1 MGALPLDL
9 TQLTKIYFQSQYF
22 AIDGKFFFNNIGT
35 MLIKDRIEKS
45 ADTFTSGE
53 RKLAAT
59 ILSDYPF
66 AGLSSIQE
74 LAKQAEVSPPSISRF
89 VTKIGLD
96 GYQDF
101 QRDLIAELKQGHRS
115 PVQLHQA
122 ERPVHG
128 GYLRDFISKSA
139 RQMAMAADAITEDQF
154 DQICTLLTDP
164 KRNVYV
170 LGGRISDTIAK
181 HLSFHL
187 RQIRKDVYH
196 LPDNPEGW
204 PEYLLR
210 MRPGDILYVI
220 DFRRY
225 QPALGQLAEVA
236 SNDRNARVVLMTDQ
250 WISPIAKHAREIMP
264 VPIDSGTLWDT
275 YSAALSVTEAIVTRI
290 AEDNWDQT
298 RDRIKAWDALRFT
311 PEENEEW
318 HCR

>member
-1 MGALPLDL
+1 M
-9 TQLTKIYFQSQYF
+9 KIIFITLS
-22 AIDGKFFFNNIGT
+22 A
-35 MLIKDRIEKS
+35 MLIKDRIEK
-45 ADTFTSGE
+45 AAETLTSGE
-53 RKLAAT
+53 RKLAAA

-74 LAKQAEVSPPSISRF
+74 LAKHAEVSPPSISRF

-101 QRDLIAELKQGHRS
+101 QRDLITELKEGHRS
-115 PVQLHQA
+115 PVQLHQG
-122 ERPVHG
+122 ERPVQG
-128 GYLRDFISKSA
+128 GYLKDFISKSA
-139 RQMAMAADAITEDQF
+139 SQMAMAADAITEDQF
-154 DQICTLLTDP
+154 EQICTLLTDP
-164 KRNVYV
+164 KRSVYV

-187 RQIRKDVYH
+187 RQIRKDVFH

-210 MRPGDILYVI
+210 MRPGDILYVV

-225 QPALGQLAEVA
+225 QPTLEQLSRVA
-236 SNDRNARVVLMTDQ
+236 AGDRNARVILMTDK
-250 WISPIAKHAREIMP
+250 WISPIARHAQEVMP

-311 PEENEEW
+311 SEDTEE
-318 HCR
+318 

>member
-1 MGALPLDL
+1 
-9 TQLTKIYFQSQYF
+9 
-22 AIDGKFFFNNIGT
+22 
-35 MLIKDRIEKS
+35 MLIKNRIEKA
-45 ADTFTSGE
+45 ADTLTSSE

-74 LAKQAEVSPPSISRF
+74 LAKHAEVSAPSISRF

-101 QRDLIAELKQGHRS
+101 QRDLIAELKEGHRS

-128 GYLRDFISKSA
+128 GYLKDFISKSA
-139 RQMAMAADAITEDQF
+139 SQMAMAADAITEDQF
-154 DQICTLLTDP
+154 NQICALLTDP
-164 KRNVYV
+164 KRSIYV

-196 LPDNPEGW
+196 LPDNSESW

-210 MRPGDILYVI
+210 MRPGDILFLV

-225 QPALGQLAEVA
+225 QPALEQLGQLAAGE
-236 SNDRNARVVLMTDQ
+236 RNARVILMTDK
-250 WISPIAKHAREIMP
+250 WISPIAKHAREVMP
-264 VPIDSGTLWDT
+264 VPIDSGTLWGT
-275 YSAALSVTEAIVTRI
+275 YSAALAVTEAIVTRI

-298 RDRIKAWDALRFT
+298 RDRIKAWDSLRFV
-311 PEENEEW
+311 PKDSQK
-318 HCR
+318 

>member
-1 MGALPLDL
+1 
-9 TQLTKIYFQSQYF
+9 
-22 AIDGKFFFNNIGT
+22 
-35 MLIKDRIEKS
+35 MLIKDRIENA
-45 ADTFTSGE
+45 ADSLTSGE

-66 AGLSSIQE
+66 AGLASIQE
-74 LAKQAEVSPPSISRF
+74 LAKHAEVSPPSISRF

-101 QRDLIAELKQGHRS
+101 QRDLIAELKEGHRS

-122 ERPVHG
+122 GRAVDG
-128 GYLRDFISKSA
+128 GFLKDFIAKAAS
-139 RQMAMAADAITEDQF
+139 QMTMAADAITEDQF
-154 DQICTLLTDP
+154 NLICSLLTDQ
-164 KRNVYV
+164 KRSVYV

-187 RQIRKDVYH
+187 RQIRKDVFH
-196 LPDNPEGW
+196 LPESPESW

-210 MRPGDILYVI
+210 MRAGDILYVV

-225 QPALGQLAEVA
+225 QSALEHLAMTAARE
-236 SNDRNARVVLMTDQ
+236 RNVRIILMTDK
-250 WISPIAKHAREIMP
+250 WISPIARHAHEVMP

-275 YSAALSVTEAIVTRI
+275 YSAALSVTEAIVTNI

-298 RDRIKAWDALRFT
+298 RDRIKAWDALRFG
-311 PEENEEW
+311 PKEEET
-318 HCR
+318 

>member
-1 MGALPLDL
+1 M
-9 TQLTKIYFQSQYF
+9 F
-22 AIDGKFFFNNIGT
+22 
-35 MLIKDRIEKS
+35 IKNRIEKA
-45 ADTFTSGE
+45 ADTLTSSE

-74 LAKQAEVSPPSISRF
+74 LAKHAEVSAPSISRF

-101 QRDLIAELKQGHRS
+101 QRDLIAELKEGHRS

-128 GYLRDFISKSA
+128 GYLKDFISKSA
-139 RQMAMAADAITEDQF
+139 SQMAMAADAITEDQF
-154 DQICTLLTDP
+154 NQICALLTDP
-164 KRNVYV
+164 KRSIYV

-196 LPDNPEGW
+196 LPDNSESW

-210 MRPGDILYVI
+210 MRPGDILFLV

-225 QPALGQLAEVA
+225 QPALEQLGQLAAGE
-236 SNDRNARVVLMTDQ
+236 RNARVILMTDK
-250 WISPIAKHAREIMP
+250 WISPIAKHAREVMP
-264 VPIDSGTLWDT
+264 VPIDSGTLWGT
-275 YSAALSVTEAIVTRI
+275 YSAALAVTEAIVTRI

-298 RDRIKAWDALRFT
+298 RDRIKAWDSLRFV
-311 PEENEEW
+311 PKDSQK
-318 HCR
+318 

>member
-1 MGALPLDL
+1 
-9 TQLTKIYFQSQYF
+9 
-22 AIDGKFFFNNIGT
+22 
-35 MLIKDRIEKS
+35 MLIKNRIEKA
-45 ADTFTSGE
+45 ADTLTSSE

-74 LAKQAEVSPPSISRF
+74 LAKHAEVSAPSISRF

-101 QRDLIAELKQGHRS
+101 QRDLIAELKEGHRS

-128 GYLRDFISKSA
+128 GYLKDFISKSA
-139 RQMAMAADAITEDQF
+139 SQMAMAADAITEDQF
-154 DQICTLLTDP
+154 NQICALLTDP
-164 KRNVYV
+164 KRSIYV

-196 LPDNPEGW
+196 LPDNSESW

-210 MRPGDILYVI
+210 MRPGDILFLV

-225 QPALGQLAEVA
+225 QPALEQLGQLAEGE
-236 SNDRNARVVLMTDQ
+236 RNARVILMTDK
-250 WISPIAKHAREIMP
+250 WISPIAKHAREVMP
-264 VPIDSGTLWDT
+264 VPIDSGTLWGT
-275 YSAALSVTEAIVTRI
+275 YSAALAVTEAIVTRI

-298 RDRIKAWDALRFT
+298 RDRIKAWDSLRFV
-311 PEENEEW
+311 PKDSQK
-318 HCR
+318 